1 MSGCLQPHRR
11 IALRLLPNPPT
22 CRSAG
27 DRCSPSTTRRTRRRS
42 SVRARRIFRAFP
54 SRTGRGCCGKPG
66 KIQESRSAS
75 ISLGKAIHPQ
85 LRSEIANFL
94 GSVRGLV
101 CSPEEVVVTS
111 GTSGACDFCSRMIL
125 NPGDAV
131 WVEEPGFV
139 EARWALTAAG
149 AKLVPIPVDD
159 EGLVVSEG
167 IRRAPGARLIV
178 VTPSHQ
184 YHRSQHGPGA
194 APRTPGLGQ

>member
-1 MSGCLQPHRR
+1 VVLTAWDLLYAEGYLESTPRGSVMVASVATPHVRLPSAASSDRSSPAAEPAHMSERWRSLLAFDDETNSPSEFSPGAPD
-11 IALRLLPNPPT
+11 ISSFPFKDWSRLL
-22 CRSAG
+22 R
-27 DRCSPSTTRRTRRRS
+27 
-42 SVRARRIFRAFP
+42 
-54 SRTGRGCCGKPG
+54 KPG

-139 EARWALTAAG
+139 EARWALTPAG
-149 AKLVPIPVDD
+149 AKLVPIPVR
-159 EGLVVSEG
+159 GG
-167 IRRAPGARLIV
+167 
-178 VTPSHQ
+178 
-184 YHRSQHGPGA
+184 
-194 APRTPGLGQ
+194 